1 MLIACPSCHRQYD
14 VGSHAP
20 GTQVRC
26 FCGDSLTIEAKR
38 PRDLRMQHCASC
50 GGGLPVGAIECSFCK
65 GAISLAE
72 RGGGE
77 VCPSC
82 MARMVVGAK
91 FCSTCGAAIRPAAV
105 LKALVDHQCPR
116 CREPMT
122 ECTAENVAFTECV
135 RCGGL
140 WLGEDLVRRLVEDR
154 DKSAAPAIL
163 GARARETAAPRETRP
178 DVKKVAYLPCPSCGN
193 LMNRQNFAKSSGV
206 ILDWCRGHGFWFDHD
221 ELEAIFRFVQDGGLE
236 RVRDREREELEQRR
250 REVQRMDA
258 APSLP
263 AMSRPARP
271 ADFDLIHAIGN
282 LVRWIASKW

>member
-1 MLIACPSCHRQYD
+1 MLSCAAAGPRHRPIEATQRGRNVLIACPSCHRQYD

-91 FCSTCGAAIRPAAV
+91 FCSTCGTAIRPAAV
-105 LKALVDHQCPR
+105 LKALQHSGTTR
-116 CREPMT
+116 
-122 ECTAENVAFTECV
+122 NSV
-135 RCGGL
+135 RTKYGF
-140 WLGEDLVRRLVEDR
+140 
-154 DKSAAPAIL
+154 
-163 GARARETAAPRETRP
+163 GALTYHLKHHS
-178 DVKKVAYLPCPSCGN
+178 DNIVC
-193 LMNRQNFAKSSGV
+193 
-206 ILDWCRGHGFWFDHD
+206 
-221 ELEAIFRFVQDGGLE
+221 
-236 RVRDREREELEQRR
+236 
-250 REVQRMDA
+250 
-258 APSLP
+258 
-263 AMSRPARP
+263 
-271 ADFDLIHAIGN
+271 
-282 LVRWIASKW
+282 